1 MYEFSYDYVKPK
13 YQGKAK
19 LCCTNTDSFITH
31 IETEDFYKDIA
42 NDFEKWFDTFNYDE
56 KDKRP
61 LPIDKNKKVIDP
73 FTDELRG
80 KIMME
85 FVGLR
90 AKTYA

>member
-31 IETEDFYKDIA
+31 IKTEDFYKDIA
-42 NDFEKWFDTFNYDE
+42 NDFEKWFDTFNCDE